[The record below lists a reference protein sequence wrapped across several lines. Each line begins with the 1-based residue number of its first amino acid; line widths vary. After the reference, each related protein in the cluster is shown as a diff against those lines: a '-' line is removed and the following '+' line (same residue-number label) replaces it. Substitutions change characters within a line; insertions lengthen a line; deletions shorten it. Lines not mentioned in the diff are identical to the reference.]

1 MKLYITLLTALILM
15 SGCEKFLNEKPDKR
29 LSVPGDN
36 LENMQLLLNDVNAMN
51 QQVPSSGEIGS
62 DNFYLSGTQWSTLSQ
77 STTTGVN
84 LYIWERNVFNDNDR
98 NDWTLAYKAILSA
111 NLVLDGLNKITPS
124 AASQL
129 KWNNLKGQAL
139 FFRSFYF
146 YNLLQEFAIH
156 YRPETAGSDAG
167 IALRLE
173 AAIGESST
181 RASVKDCYDRV
192 IADLREAAVLLPR
205 AATFKTNPNQVA
217 ATGLLARVLLTI
229 GRYPEALTEARKYL
243 NTSPAL
249 IDFNTLTASATY
261 PVKRYNEEV
270 NFHASLFNQS
280 AYGASYARVDDGF
293 FSQYAT
299 SDLRRTVFFR
309 NSGAGN
315 ITFKGSYDGSRLNFA
330 GIATDEVYL
339 IAAECE
345 ARAGNTT
352 EALNLLNNLLI
363 KRWRTGSF
371 VPFSASNPSA
381 ALSLILTER
390 RKELLFRNLRWS
402 DLRRLNL
409 EEQFQKTLS
418 RSVNGQTYQ
427 LPPNDNRYVL
437 PLPVKVVQLSGMALN
452 P

>member
-1 MKLYITLLTALILM
+1 MKLYITLLTTLILV
-15 SGCEKFLNEKPDKR
+15 SGCQKFLEEKPDKR

-36 LENMQLLLNDVNAMN
+36 LENLQLLLNDVNAMN

-62 DNFYLSGTQWSTLSQ
+62 DNFYLSGNQWTTLSQ
-77 STTTGVN
+77 SSTTGGN
-84 LYIWERNVFNDNDR
+84 LYIWDRNVFNDNDR
-98 NDWTLAYKAILSA
+98 NDWTLAYKAVLSA
-111 NLVLDGLNKITPS
+111 NLVLDGLEKVTAS
-124 AASQL
+124 ATDQP
-129 KWNNLKGQAL
+129 KWNNLRGQAL
-139 FFRSFYF
+139 FFRSFYY
-146 YNLLQEFAIH
+146 YNLLQEFAKP
-156 YRPETAGSDAG
+156 YRPATAGTDPG
-167 IALRLE
+167 IALRLDP
-173 AAIGESST
+173 AIGESSQ
-181 RASVKDCYDRV
+181 RASVQDCYNRV
-192 IADLREAAVLLPR
+192 IADLREAAVLLPQV
-205 AATFKTNPNQVA
+205 ATFKTNPNQIA

-229 GRYPEALTEARKYL
+229 GRYTEALTEARKYL

-280 AYGASYARVDDGF
+280 AYGASYARVDDGLF
-293 FSQYAT
+293 GLYAT
-299 SDLRRTVFFR
+299 TDLRRTVFFR

-315 ITFKGSYDGSRLNFA
+315 ITFKGSYDGSRSNFA
-330 GIATDEVYL
+330 GIATDEIYL

-352 EALNLLNNLLI
+352 EALNLLNKLLI

-371 VPFSASNPSA
+371 VPFSANSPGV
-381 ALSLILTER
+381 ALALILNER

-409 EEQFQKTLS
+409 EEQFQTTLS
-418 RSVNGQTYQ
+418 RSVNGQTFQ

-437 PLPVKVVQLSGMALN
+437 PLPVKVVQLSGMAQN